1 MFELDRTVTT
11 TDRNPLGVKGVGE
24 AGTIGST
31 PTLRNAV
38 LDALLPLGVT
48 DLDMP
53 ATSMRIWKLI
63 TRKREQEV
71 SDEIRGASCGE
82 ETSLDLHSHLA
93 LLCRP
98 LATSPLPRENFW
110 SSALSKL

>member
-38 LDALLPLGVT
+38 LDALLPLG
-48 DLDMP
+48 DH
-53 ATSMRIWKLI
+53 
-63 TRKREQEV
+63 
-71 SDEIRGASCGE
+71 G
-82 ETSLDLHSHLA
+82 
-93 LLCRP
+93 
-98 LATSPLPRENFW
+98 PRHAGDVARR
-110 SSALSKL
+110 SGT

>member
-1 MFELDRTVTT
+1 M
-11 TDRNPLGVKGVGE
+11 KGVGE

-53 ATSMRIWKLI
+53 GSSQRIWRLI
-63 TRKREQEV
+63 NK
-71 SDEIRGASCGE
+71 
-82 ETSLDLHSHLA
+82 
-93 LLCRP
+93 
-98 LATSPLPRENFW
+98 
-110 SSALSKL
+110 K